1 MVYNNTNNAFYQ
13 WLYGVSQTGT
23 FLLPEGSTFADD
35 APRSSDGIPP
45 GWTIQY
51 FDPETDAIVR
61 EIPPIE

>member
-1 MVYNNTNNAFYQ
+1 MYYDNKNKFVSWLNN
-13 WLYGVSQTGT
+13 VSPTGT

-35 APRSSDGIPP
+35 APRDANGIPP